1 MPEKIKKKRG
11 RKPKETTIVNNN
23 PVFADDKDSIDDL
36 IIKLNYNDVSNDN
49 IDNTS
54 NNDILYNINDITKN
68 TSELCWNCCHSFS
81 NQATGIPLSYVDG
94 VFHIYGY
101 FCSFN
106 CGARYIFDNYTD
118 KNKWNLYSLLNL
130 YYNISQDTRGK
141 TVSPAPNKLV
151 LAKFG
156 GNISIDDYRK
166 KNISYE
172 ISIPPIIPHN
182 HSIKQINEFKSS
194 EKNKEQFKLYRK
206 TPLNTKNNIYNT
218 MNLS

>member
-1 MPEKIKKKRG
+1 MDKEYDKIEVNHSGNIIINIKQSTLDSTNEILPG
-11 RKPKETTIVNNN
+11 YTKE
-23 PVFADDKDSIDDL
+23 L
-36 IIKLNYNDVSNDN
+36 CEDVCENC
-49 IDNTS
+49 
-54 NNDILYNINDITKN
+54 
-68 TSELCWNCCHSFS
+68 ELCWNCCHSFS

-141 TVSPAPNKLV
+141 TVSPTPNKLV
-151 LAKFG
+151 LTKFG

-194 EKNKEQFKLYRK
+194 EKNKEQFKLFRK